1 MLTDHLLKTKKDC
14 KKLAV
19 GLRYIYRK
27 ELDKVWFQHDMA
39 YGHFKDFPR
48 RRTSDKVLG
57 DKAFNFAKNTKYEG
71 H

>member
-1 MLTDHLLKTKKDC
+1 
-14 KKLAV
+14 
-19 GLRYIYRK
+19 
-27 ELDKVWFQHDMA
+27 MA